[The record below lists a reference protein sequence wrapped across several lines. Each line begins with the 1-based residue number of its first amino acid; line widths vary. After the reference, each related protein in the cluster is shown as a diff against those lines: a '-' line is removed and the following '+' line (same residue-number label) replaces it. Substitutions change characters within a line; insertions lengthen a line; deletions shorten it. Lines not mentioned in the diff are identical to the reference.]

1 MHSLDVPA
9 GSAIRLT
16 ATARS
21 DRGLHR
27 WDVQVFEAGQA
38 APRLTYGSRI
48 GGWDR
53 HQRVDIP
60 AEGHDRRLEA
70 RSQSACGGGWEDD
83 QASVHAPATGLVT
96 VGFSGPSAPLG
107 NGDDVVLS
115 FAFAEAPARCGE

>member
-9 GSAIRLT
+9 GSAIQLT

-21 DRGLHR
+21 DRGVHR
-27 WDVQVFEAGQA
+27 WDVQVFESGQVKPGLA
-38 APRLTYGSRI
+38 YGSRI

-60 AEGHDRRLEA
+60 AQDHHCRLEVSS
-70 RSQSACGGGWEDD
+70 RSACGSGWEDD
-83 QASVHAPATGLVT
+83 RTSVHERAGGLVT
-96 VGFSGPSAPLG
+96 VGFSGPSAPFG

-115 FAFAEAPARCGE
+115 FVFEPAPCGE

>member
-21 DRGLHR
+21 DRGVHR
-27 WDVQVFEAGQA
+27 WDVQVFESGQA
-38 APRLTYGSRI
+38 TPGLAYGSRI

-60 AEGHDRRLEA
+60 AQDHDRRLEVSS
-70 RSQSACGGGWEDD
+70 RSACGGGWEDD
-83 QASVHAPATGLVT
+83 RASLHERAGGLVT

-115 FAFAEAPARCGE
+115 FAIEPAPSPCGE